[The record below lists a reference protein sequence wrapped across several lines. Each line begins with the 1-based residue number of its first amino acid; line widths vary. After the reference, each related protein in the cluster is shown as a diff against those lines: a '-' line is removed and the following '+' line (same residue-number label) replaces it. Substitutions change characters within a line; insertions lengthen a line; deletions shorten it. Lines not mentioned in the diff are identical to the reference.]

1 VAGARPPTGL
11 GAERLSSVSQLPA
24 LIAGLPSE
32 ARARVERLFSVL
44 LVNGQSDPPPEMTE
58 WLIRHFGSVEAV
70 RNQTVVRVT
79 NRWTLDGTHF
89 SLLRGRRPM
98 EGSSTGEF
106 AKIVAESEGGPFCS
120 PETDT
125 PADSWGR
132 VRGRHAVTGANAAQY
147 DAHHGVIVF
156 DHHDPLAFTA
166 DSVEDLFEVARSW
179 AEHSRAADPEASV
192 YLLIWNCGWRAGG
205 SVVHGHAQV
214 LLGPDGHYAR
224 VERLRRDATA
234 YRQAT
239 GEPYLAD
246 LVAAHRDLG
255 LVAHEAD
262 GVTVLASLTPI
273 KERELLVVGPP
284 GMDER
289 ATAFSGIVARTLLA
303 YRDELGVRAF
313 NLALHRPPLGEQAG
327 AGWDDIGPMV
337 RIVDRGDPASRN
349 SDIGAMEL
357 FVGSVVGSDPFATAA
372 RLREAL
378 AR

>member
-1 VAGARPPTGL
+1 VAGARPAARL
-11 GAERLSSVSQLPA
+11 GAERLSSISELPA
-24 LIAGLPSE
+24 LIAGLAPE
-32 ARARVERLFSVL
+32 ARERAERLFNVL
-44 LVNGQSDPPPEMTE
+44 AVTGHSDPPPEMSD

-70 RNQTVVRVT
+70 RSQTVVRVT

-89 SLLRGRRPM
+89 SVLRGRRPM
-98 EGSSTGEF
+98 EGSSSGEF

-156 DHHDPLAFTA
+156 DHHDPLAFTE
-166 DSVEDLFEVARSW
+166 DSVVDLFAVARSW
-179 AEHSRAADPEASV
+179 AERSRAADPEASA

-224 VERLRRDATA
+224 VERFRRDALA

-239 GEPYLAD
+239 GGSYLAD

-262 GVTVLASLTPI
+262 GVAVLASLTPV

-289 ATAFSGIVARTLLA
+289 TPAFAGTVARTLLA
-303 YRDELGVRAF
+303 YRDALGVRAF
-313 NLALHRPPLGEQAG
+313 NLALHRPPLAGDGAEGWGE
-327 AGWDDIGPMV
+327 IGPV
-337 RIVDRGDPASRN
+337 IHIVDRGDPGSRN

-357 FVGSVVGSDPFATAA
+357 FVGSVVGTDPFATAA
-372 RLREAL
+372 QLREAL
-378 AR
+378 AG

>member
-1 VAGARPPTGL
+1 MLAVTGH
-11 GAERLSSVSQLPA
+11 
-24 LIAGLPSE
+24 
-32 ARARVERLFSVL
+32 
-44 LVNGQSDPPPEMTE
+44 SDPPPEMSD

-70 RNQTVVRVT
+70 RSQTVVRVT

-89 SLLRGRRPM
+89 SVLRGRRPM
-98 EGSSTGEF
+98 EGSSSGEF

-156 DHHDPLAFTA
+156 DHHDPLAFTE
-166 DSVEDLFEVARSW
+166 DSVVDLFAVARSW
-179 AEHSRAADPEASV
+179 AERSRAADPEASA

-224 VERLRRDATA
+224 VERFRRDALA

-239 GEPYLAD
+239 GGSYLAD

-262 GVTVLASLTPI
+262 GVAVLASLTPV

-289 ATAFSGIVARTLLA
+289 TPAFAGTVARTLLA
-303 YRDELGVRAF
+303 YRDALGVRAF
-313 NLALHRPPLGEQAG
+313 NLALHRPPLAGDGAEGWGE
-327 AGWDDIGPMV
+327 IGPV
-337 RIVDRGDPASRN
+337 IHIVDRGDPGSRN

-357 FVGSVVGSDPFATAA
+357 FVGSVVGTDPFATAA
-372 RLREAL
+372 QLREAL
-378 AR
+378 AG

>member
-1 VAGARPPTGL
+1 MAGTRPPARL
-11 GAERLSSVSQLPA
+11 GAEHLSSVSELPA
-24 LIAGLPSE
+24 RIAGLPAE
-32 ARARVERLFSVL
+32 ARERVERLFAVL
-44 LVNGQSDPPPEMTE
+44 VVTGRSDPPPEMTE
-58 WLIRHFGSVEAV
+58 WLIQHFGSVEAV
-70 RNQTVVRVT
+70 RSQTVVRVT

-98 EGSSTGEF
+98 EGSSAGEF
-106 AKIVAESEGGPFCS
+106 AKIVADSEGGPFCS

-156 DHHDPLAFTA
+156 DHHDPLAFSA
-166 DSVEDLFEVARSW
+166 DSVRDLFEVARSW
-179 AEHSRAADPEASV
+179 ADQSRAADPDASA

-224 VERLRRDATA
+224 VERLRRDAA
-234 YRQAT
+234 GYRQAV
-239 GEPYLAD
+239 GEAYLAD

-262 GVTVLASLTPI
+262 GVAVLASLTPI
-273 KERELLVVGPP
+273 KERELLVVGRP
-284 GMDER
+284 GTDER
-289 ATAFSGIVARTLLA
+289 APAFAGTVARTLLA
-303 YRDELGVRAF
+303 YRDVLGVRAF
-313 NLALHRPPLGEQAG
+313 NLALHRPPLGEAG
-327 AGWDDIGPMV
+327 ATGWEDIGPV
-337 RIVDRGDPASRN
+337 VHIVDRGDPGSRN

-372 RLREAL
+372 LLREAL
-378 AR
+378 AD